1 MKARN
6 IPLLALLLMGLAQ
19 PLAAATDVGLVGLFP
34 GKAVLVIN
42 GGAPTT
48 LSVGATANG
57 VKVLSTDGNT
67 ATLEV
72 DGRRRRRLAIGERA
86 VSLSRDEN
94 SDALTLKAD
103 KEGHFLSEGAINGAS
118 MRFMVDTGA
127 TLVSLGAGDA
137 VRAGILYRQG
147 ERLNVMTANGIA
159 QVWRIK
165 VDTLKLG
172 GITLHGVD
180 AAVHTNDL
188 PIALLGMSF
197 LNRMEMKRDGDT
209 MTLRKRF

>member
-1 MKARN
+1 M
-6 IPLLALLLMGLAQ
+6 LSLLLMGLAT

-42 GGAPTT
+42 GRPPTT

-57 VKVLSTDGNT
+57 VKVVSTDGNT

-72 DGRRRRRLAIGERA
+72 DGRRRRLAIGERA
-86 VSLSRDEN
+86 VSLSGDEN

-103 KEGHFLSEGAINGAS
+103 NEGHFLTEGAINGAS

-159 QVWRIK
+159 QVWRVK

-180 AAVHTNDL
+180 AAVHANDL